1 MQAAADPSRGAAV
14 ATSCATA
21 IQNQAKKK
29 ARAALTGWIAW
40 GFHMFPRS
48 MTFTCF
54 AVFSSPLW
62 MVIHIGMD
70 PNVAYWMNPY
80 YPCAVLIATLF
91 IVGHTVQAQRTEPD
105 TRAITLSMLIPSLF
119 LLLLSDHVLTQTSDR
134 SGQLFSTDCDA
145 YAGKRALEQ
154 SYQAAA
160 KLYSDCLEQTFRL
173 SPSNRTIYQTMALFK
188 IQDCD
193 EYEKAYLRYPRD
205 WSYLRHL
212 EENENCAGWC
222 YSGDPLWS
230 YYRAQDRCS
239 IAASSVLSDKIARLA
254 RQAVMSSL
262 IILVFTC
269 LLIIALR
276 PILLLQR
283 EAQKAQAR
291 AAEAAA
297 AAAAAAPATPEGQPD
312 I

>member
-1 MQAAADPSRGAAV
+1 
-14 ATSCATA
+14 
-21 IQNQAKKK
+21 
-29 ARAALTGWIAW
+29 
-40 GFHMFPRS
+40 MFPRS

-54 AVFSSPLW
+54 AVFSGPIW
-62 MVIHIGMD
+62 MVIHIGLD
-70 PNVAYWMNPY
+70 PNVAYWMNPW
-80 YPCAVLIATLF
+80 YPASCLIALLF
-91 IVGHTVQAQRTEPD
+91 VLGHMLQAKRAEPD
-105 TRAITLSMLIPSLF
+105 TRAITLAMLIPSLF
-119 LLLLSDHVLTQTSDR
+119 LLLLNDHVLTQTSDR

-160 KLYSDCLEQTFRL
+160 KLYNECLEQTL
-173 SPSNRTIYQTMALFK
+173 QLAPSNRTIYQTMELFK

-222 YSGDPLWS
+222 YSGSPLWS

-254 RQAVMSSL
+254 RQAVMMSL

-283 EAQKAQAR
+283 EAQKAQKAE
-291 AAEAAA
+291 AAAVAAA
-297 AAAAAAPATPEGQPD
+297 AAAAAAGQPPPHGLD